1 MEDPY
6 IETNSVYFKLLFQK
20 TKIFREELNEKK
32 ISFLKQNKKETSGD
46 KARRM
51 ANRELNEM
59 AERLSVDK
67 SIVVS

>member
-1 MEDPY
+1 MRMEDLF
-6 IETNSVYFKLLFQK
+6 IETSLAYVCHFLSEMNCLKKV
-20 TKIFREELNEKK
+20 IFLN
-32 ISFLKQNKKETSGD
+32 LKESSGD